1 MLVKDWMAK
10 DVLTIDENA
19 SVMRANRT
27 MKENKIHRLPVLSHG
42 KLVGVITD
50 RDLRDASPSKSA
62 SLDIH
67 EMNYLLSEM
76 KVKEV
81 MTRRPICMK
90 GNDSLEKAALI
101 MLDNHVSGILI
112 VDDANHLAGL
122 LSETDV
128 LQAFIHCT
136 GIRDGA
142 IQFVFNMPD
151 APGSVTKLVDIF
163 RRHDARMLSILTS
176 FEDAPAGM
184 KQVTV
189 RVSLPEKEAPELHK
203 ELTKSFALVF
213 FCKDEL
219 KDLPRKEEL

>member
-1 MLVKDWMAK
+1 MLIKDWMAK
-10 DVLTIDENA
+10 DILTIDENA

-27 MKENKIHRLPVLSHG
+27 MKENKIRRLPVLSHG

-50 RDLRDASPSKSA
+50 RDLKDASPSKST

-67 EMNYLLSEM
+67 EMYYLLSEM

-81 MTRRPICMK
+81 MTRNPICMK

-101 MLDNHVSGILI
+101 MLDNHISGLLI
-112 VDDANHLAGL
+112 VDDAKHLAGL

-128 LQAFIHCT
+128 LRAFIHCT

-142 IQFVFNMPD
+142 IQFIFNLPD
-151 APGSVTKLVDIF
+151 VPGSVTKLVETL
-163 RRHDARMLSILTS
+163 RQHEARMLSILTS
-176 FEDAPAGM
+176 YEDAPEGM

-189 RVSLPEKEAPELHK
+189 RVSLPEKEIAALKE
-203 ELTKSFALVF
+203 ELTKYFDLVF
-213 FCKDEL
+213 YCKDEL
-219 KDLPRKEEL
+219 KDLPRKEMA